1 MWGCHFVCW
10 VPVRFA
16 RGLGG
21 GNWAEALPWTCPSI
35 HHCTSNNPFPNS
47 RQLPCYSQNQC
58 HRIPSELPPATTR
71 FSSKLLKDCHQLG
84 VSSSFG
90 AQVLSSTGTPA
101 SSWVPGVRTTQLLLF
116 KGLGPGSAFPLLNSE
131 NRTLV
136 PLFPRLGMEPASG
149 AASKFSFLLFQ
160 TSSPTLT
167 SSQYSSVKI
176 PGVILVSWQNWYKI
190 PNTL

>member
-16 RGLGG
+16 TRGAGYWEVEIEQRRFL
-21 GNWAEALPWTCPSI
+21 EHALPFIIAPAT
-35 HHCTSNNPFPNS
+35 TLF
-47 RQLPCYSQNQC
+47 PCYSQNQC

-101 SSWVPGVRTTQLLLF
+101 SSWVPGVRITQLLLF